1 MKLFPGL
8 ILAVMTMTSSA
19 QSFTM
24 MTYNIRLSLASDG
37 PNAWDNRKENVAGQI
52 LFYEPDI
59 FGIQEGL
66 PEQVDYLDSALQE
79 YNFIGVGRDDGAR
92 KGEFSAIYFKT
103 DRLKLLQS
111 GTFWL
116 SPTPDKPSKGWD
128 AAYPRVCTYGQFRDQ
143 ESKEKFWVFNTH
155 FDHVGDK
162 ARKEAAKLILKKIG
176 SLNHEGLPV
185 MLSGDLNL
193 TPDQAAIRMLAA
205 EMKDSRSAS
214 KAAPFGPMGTWNGFD
229 FSSPLDRRID
239 YIFVSMDVKVNKYAV
254 LTDSRDQKFYSDH
267 LPVFVE
273 VVF

>member
-1 MKLFPGL
+1 MKQFFGL
-8 ILAVMTMTSSA
+8 ILAMVVMTSSA
-19 QSFTM
+19 QSVTM
-24 MTYNIRLSLASDG
+24 MTYNIRLSLKSDG

-66 PEQVDYLDSALQE
+66 PEQVDYLDSALQD
-79 YNFIGVGRDDGAR
+79 YSFIGVGRDDGAR
-92 KGEFSAIYFKT
+92 KGEFSAIYFRT
-103 DRLKLLQS
+103 DKFKLLQS

-128 AAYPRVCTYGQFRDQ
+128 AAYPRVCTYGQFQDQ
-143 ESKEKFWVFNTH
+143 KSREKFWVFNTH

-162 ARKEAAKLILKKIG
+162 ARKEAAKLILKKMG

-185 MLSGDLNL
+185 ILSGDLNL
-193 TPDQAAIRMLAA
+193 TPDQAPIQMLAA
-205 EMKDSRSAS
+205 EMQDSRLAS
-214 KAAPFGPMGTWNGFD
+214 KMPPFGPVGTWNGFD
-229 FSSPLDRRID
+229 FNSPLDRRID

-273 VVF
+273 VFF

>member
-1 MKLFPGL
+1 MKQFFGL
-8 ILAVMTMTSSA
+8 ILAMVVMTSSA
-19 QSFTM
+19 QSVTM
-24 MTYNIRLSLASDG
+24 MTYNIRLSLKSDG

-66 PEQVDYLDSALQE
+66 PEQVNYLDSALQD
-79 YNFIGVGRDDGAR
+79 YSFIGVGRDDGAR
-92 KGEFSAIYFKT
+92 KGEFSAIYFRT
-103 DRLKLLQS
+103 DKFKLLQS

-128 AAYPRVCTYGQFRDQ
+128 AAYPRVCTYGQFQDQ
-143 ESKEKFWVFNTH
+143 KSREKFWVFNTH

-162 ARKEAAKLILKKIG
+162 ARKEAAKLILKKMG

-185 MLSGDLNL
+185 ILSGDLNL
-193 TPDQAAIRMLAA
+193 TPDQAPIQMLAA
-205 EMKDSRSAS
+205 EMQDSRLAS
-214 KAAPFGPMGTWNGFD
+214 KMAPFGPVGTWNGFD
-229 FSSPLDRRID
+229 FNSPLDRRID

-273 VVF
+273 VFF